1 MNRASPIYGHFER
14 TLLQYINIVAPII
27 RSLWSLEAA
36 HANASD
42 VFVFWLTIAATLKD
56 LFSKGCE
63 KSGIQDTLAYE
74 ITAIFNKRYKEFF
87 TNEVYFVAFM
97 LDPRGCY
104 VYFSFAAGLIHL
116 NKDIHFLITSKNQV
130 PV

>member
-1 MNRASPIYGHFER
+1 MNRATPTYSRFEH

-27 RSLWSLEAA
+27 QSLWSLEAA

-56 LFSKGCE
+56 LFLKG
-63 KSGIQDTLAYE
+63 SGKTGIADSLARE
-74 ITAIFNKRYKEFF
+74 VTAGFNKRYGEFF

-97 LDPRGCY
+97 LDPHE
-104 VYFSFAAGLIHL
+104 F
-116 NKDIHFLITSKNQV
+116 QV
-130 PV
+130 TLSDALYSRI